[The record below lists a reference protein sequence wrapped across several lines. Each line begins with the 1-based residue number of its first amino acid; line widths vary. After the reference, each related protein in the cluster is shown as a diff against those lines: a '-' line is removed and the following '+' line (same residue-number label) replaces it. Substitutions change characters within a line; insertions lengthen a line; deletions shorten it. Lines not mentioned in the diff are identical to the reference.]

1 MLSEILSKI
10 FWIVFEVAF
19 IACMMIFGIRIE
31 AAWKVYRQVKKDY
44 ALAPDAVKKGHT
56 GKSKADIE
64 KFIISA
70 KVDLISWLCILL
82 ACVYA
87 CFDCF
92 VWILK
97 K

>member
-1 MLSEILSKI
+1 MLSVILSKI
-10 FWIVFEVAF
+10 FWIAFEVVL
-19 IACMMIFGIRIE
+19 IACMMIFAIRIE
-31 AAWKVYRQVKKDY
+31 AAYKVYKQVKKDY
-44 ALAPDAVKKGHT
+44 ALAPNIVKKGHT

-64 KFIISA
+64 KYIISA
-70 KVDLISWLCILL
+70 KVDLISWLCIFL

-97 K
+97 